1 MLNSKAGVRRF
12 VQGPTRRPTPRR
24 TQRCTQRCTERPVRG
39 PSLRADRR
47 RRRRPVWGAL
57 LTSIMTLF
65 AAAPSSGQTEPADD
79 PALSHLLGELQRLE
93 SLSGGVLG
101 VAAVHLE
108 SGRAVYLHPDDPFPM
123 ASTYKVPIAV
133 QLMSRV
139 DRGEIALSDMVE
151 LEPEDLHPGSGTL
164 TRLFD
169 DPGVALSL
177 HNLMELMLLISDNS
191 ATDLTLEA
199 AGGPDAVNARMAELG
214 VTGVRVDRP
223 THLLIS
229 DWVGIE
235 GVREHGPLSQEAW
248 QRMAAGVSEERRA
261 EAARAFAS
269 DPRDTATPRGMVTL
283 LRSLWAGEAVGPEST
298 ELLKDVLERV
308 ETGTGRIK
316 GLLPP
321 GTTVAHKT
329 GTIGQTTNDVGVIY
343 LPGGAGHVATVMFVK
358 DSDRTIPERE
368 RAIAQASRAVYD
380 FFLFNRM
387 E

>member
-1 MLNSKAGVRRF
+1 MRKSRSPRLRVLGVAATA
-12 VQGPTRRPTPRR
+12 VL
-24 TQRCTQRCTERPVRG
+24 VI
-39 PSLRADRR
+39 
-47 RRRRPVWGAL
+47 GAIPAL
-57 LTSIMTLF
+57 
-65 AAAPSSGQTEPADD
+65 GQTEPAGD
-79 PALSHLLGELQRLE
+79 PALSHLMAELERLE

-133 QLMSRV
+133 QLLSRV
-139 DRGEIALSDMVE
+139 DRGEIALTDMVE
-151 LEPEDLHPGSGTL
+151 LTPEDLHPGSGTL

-169 DPGVALSL
+169 DPGVSLSL

-191 ATDLTLEA
+191 ATDLTLDA
-199 AGGPDAVNARMAELG
+199 AGGSHAVNTRMGELG

-229 DWVGIE
+229 DWIGIE
-235 GVREHGPLSQEAW
+235 GVRERGPLSQDEW
-248 QRMAAGVSEERRA
+248 QQLAASVSADRRA
-261 EAARAFAS
+261 DAAAAFAS

-283 LRSLWAGEAVGPEST
+283 LRSLWDGEAVGPEST
-298 ELLKDVLERV
+298 ALLIDVLERV

-316 GLLPP
+316 GMLPP

-343 LPGGAGHVATVMFVK
+343 LPGDAGHVATVMFVK
-358 DSDRTIPERE
+358 DSELTVPERE

-380 FFLFNRM
+380 FFLFNRTH
-387 E
+387 